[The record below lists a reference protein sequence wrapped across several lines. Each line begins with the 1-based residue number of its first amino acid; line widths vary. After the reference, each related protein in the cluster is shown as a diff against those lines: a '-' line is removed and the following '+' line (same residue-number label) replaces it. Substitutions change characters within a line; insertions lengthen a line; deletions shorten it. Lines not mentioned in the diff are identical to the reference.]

1 MKYFEFSF
9 ISSEGE
15 VSILGLQRRRKKKVV
30 GMNVFYFQINVFLT
44 VSFKWFL
51 MSLNPD
57 LDYISSPQDCHAKV
71 VADMANIQ
79 SV

>member
-1 MKYFEFSF
+1 MNFTGMKYFEFSF

-44 VSFKWFL
+44 VSFK
-51 MSLNPD
+51 
-57 LDYISSPQDCHAKV
+57 
-71 VADMANIQ
+71 
-79 SV
+79 